1 MSQQEEKDVVNSNRN
16 SHTASMSMAYHK
28 QTADDFLTLQKIYHY
43 LILFCIPF
51 CIAVIVFSTFWAD
64 ILAKKDKYTNLD
76 NQWQACLTSAD
87 YQYIGLQQ
95 QLASA
100 TGKLQ
105 ECIKGLYDA
114 GTCDLLCAASIKFQ
128 CGVTPPND
136 IPLPTG
142 HFLGGLSYIGVQ
154 CVIFAAIAHAS
165 MRRALY
171 HPSWLMSTIA
181 LVFWFCFAIFTY
193 YTVSPILPVPAQTNA
208 TLLSFM
214 YYGSSYDKFNNLSSG
229 SDNNCHKAYLY
240 VWIYLAFILVI
251 ATTVFIGGFIGI
263 YAERIRYKSKNRKE
277 YEPLKHT
284 EIPLIIGFLA
294 IVCYVILVVCKLT
307 ASVTSMDAIYD
318 FDNGVGKGKP
328 LYFLQ
333 NYFPFAQ
340 PNLDISTILGVT
352 SFMSVLRGYTI
363 QSISAYRMACATA
376 LVFTFSTYPSI
387 IGGFEFYY
395 HNNFDNFN
403 TCQNFFTAPGKYHL
417 LLCVFYCNLTCAVLQ
432 VKHPLLVI
440 QVIIK
445 LKYTASASVLH
456 LPHPLDYL
464 HCCTF

>member
-1 MSQQEEKDVVNSNRN
+1 MNGGDGENN
-16 SHTASMSMAYHK
+16 SHSNNRDSNAALSMVYKK
-28 QTADDFLTLQKIYHY
+28 QTAEDFLTLQNFYHY
-43 LILFCIPF
+43 LIVFCIPF
-51 CIAVIVFSTFWAD
+51 CVATIVMSTFWAD
-64 ILAKKDKYTNLD
+64 ILAKKDKYTDLD

-87 YQYIGLQQ
+87 YQFIGLQS

-100 TGKLQ
+100 TSTLQ
-105 ECIKGLYDA
+105 SCIKGLYDA

-128 CGVTPPND
+128 CGVTPPGD

-154 CVIFAAIAHAS
+154 AVIFAAIAHAS

-181 LVFWFCFAIFTY
+181 LVFWFTFAIFTY
-193 YTVSPILPVPAQTNA
+193 YTVSPVLPVPGQTNA
-208 TLLSFM
+208 TLLSYM
-214 YYGSSYDKFNNLSSG
+214 YYESSYSKYNNLSPH
-229 SDNNCHKAYLY
+229 SDNTCHKAYRY
-240 VWIYLAFILVI
+240 VWVYLAFILVI
-251 ATTVFIGGFIGI
+251 AVTVFVGGIVGI
-263 YAERIRYKSKNRKE
+263 YAERIRYKSKNRKQ

-294 IVCYVILVVCKLT
+294 IICYITLVACKLT
-307 ASVTSMDAIYD
+307 ASVISMDAIYD
-318 FDNGVGKGKP
+318 FNNGVGQGKA
-328 LYFLQ
+328 LYFYQ

-340 PNLDISTILGVT
+340 PNLDISTILGIA

-395 HNNFDNFN
+395 HNDFENFN
-403 TCQNFFTAPGKYHL
+403 TCKNFFLAAGT
-417 LLCVFYCNLTCAVLQ
+417 FYYNCASCY
-432 VKHPLLVI
+432 PFVI
-440 QVIIK
+440 V
-445 LKYTASASVLH
+445 VV
-456 LPHPLDYL
+456 
-464 HCCTF
+464 C